1 MDIILKKMNFK
12 EGMKIR
18 VWNQPTDLEH
28 LIETWRKL
36 GVLCETEDTAS
47 MLMAFVQS
55 EEEVIRFFPQ
65 LHALSP
71 EDEAI
76 WMAYPKGTSKL
87 YKSTINRDSG
97 WKTAGDYDYEVVKQ
111 IAIDE
116 NWSALRFRKLKFI
129 KTLTRSFSTKDQ

>member
-76 WMAYPKGTSKL
+76 WMVYPKGTSKL